1 MIKRLTQSELRE
13 MWTDLGMNLELHDQ
27 LLESSSRIFKKT
39 HLWQKKRPA
48 AMALFDRA
56 LHDSHGQRVAEILDY
71 RNNGGKSLGTFCIY
85 VPDEIALAASVL
97 TIPLCGGSGWTVD
110 YADKMLPR
118 DICPLVRSTFGMA
131 ISGTCP
137 YKTLK
142 EYPLGETTCDAK
154 KKTWDLFGIPSMEV
168 PQKKNKEDK
177 ALWISE
183 VKKFMGD
190 MEKIS
195 GVQVTAEN
203 LRESIRK
210 CNRKRTVLQKIS
222 EYRKL
227 RKPPISGLDAL
238 LVSQVALNMDID
250 SFINAGKELITELA
264 TRVEKGISAYDND
277 GVRVLF
283 AGTPSPMGYAKVHWA
298 AETSGLQIVADE
310 SCTGIR
316 YYRDQ
321 IQEDLDT
328 LDEMIEAVAE
338 RYFKIDCPC
347 FSPNKERFDNII
359 NVIEEFQVEAV
370 VHNILQF
377 CHGFNIEAGALDN
390 MLKDNDIPSLK
401 IVCDYS
407 EEDGEQIKVRMEAF
421 REITESNRN
430 PEAE

>member
-1 MIKRLTQSELRE
+1 
-13 MWTDLGMNLELHDQ
+13 MWSDLGMNLELHDQ
-27 LLESSSRIFKKT
+27 LLESNSRLFKKT

-71 RNNGGKSLGTFCIY
+71 RNSGGKSVGTFCIY
-85 VPDEIALAASVL
+85 VPDEIALAANVL
-97 TIPLCGGSGWTVD
+97 TIPLCGGSGWSVS

-131 ISGTCP
+131 LSGTCP

-154 KKTWDLFGIPSMEV
+154 KKTWDLFGIPAMEV

-177 ALWISE
+177 VLWISE

-195 GVQVTAEN
+195 EVRVTAEN
-203 LRESIRK
+203 LRESIKR
-210 CNRKRTVLQKIS
+210 CNRKRAVLQKIS

-238 LVSQVALNMDID
+238 LISQVALNMDID
-250 SFINAGKELITELA
+250 SFINAGNELLAELKA
-264 TRVEKGISAYDND
+264 RVDKGISAYDND

-321 IQEDLDT
+321 IPENLDT
-328 LDEMIEAVAE
+328 VDEMVEAIAE

-347 FSPNKERFDNII
+347 FSPNKERFDNISSI
-359 NVIEEFQVEAV
+359 IEEFQAEAV

-377 CHGFNIEAGALDN
+377 CHGFNVEAGALDK
-390 MLKDNDIPSLK
+390 MLKDNDILSLK
-401 IVCDYS
+401 TVCDYS

-421 REITESNRN
+421 REIIEGNRN
-430 PEAE
+430 QETE

>member
-1 MIKRLTQSELRE
+1 MIGKLDKSELRQ
-13 MWTDLGMNLELHDQ
+13 MWEDLGMNLELHDQ
-27 LLESSSRIFKKT
+27 LLESNDRLFRKT
-39 HLWQKKRPA
+39 HLWQKNRPA
-48 AMALFDRA
+48 AMKLFDRA

-71 RNNGGKSLGTFCIY
+71 RNNGGKSVGTFCIY
-85 VPDEIALAASVL
+85 VPDEIALAADVL
-97 TIPLCGGSGWTVD
+97 TIPLCGGSGWSVS

-118 DICPLVRSTFGMA
+118 DICPLIRSTFGMA
-131 ISGTCP
+131 LSGTCP

-154 KKTWDLFGIPSMEV
+154 KKTWDLFGIPAMEV
-168 PQKKNKEDK
+168 PQKKNEEDRK
-177 ALWISE
+177 LWISE
-183 VKKFMGD
+183 VTGFMKD

-195 GVQVTAEN
+195 GKTVTAER
-203 LRESIRK
+203 LREKIKK
-210 CNRKRTVLQKIS
+210 CNRKRAVLQQINGF
-222 EYRKL
+222 RRL
-227 RKPPISGLDAL
+227 RNPPISGLDAL

-250 SFINAGKELITELA
+250 NFIKAGEELLEELA
-264 TRVEKGISAYDND
+264 DRADKGVSAYDGD

-298 AETSGLQIVADE
+298 AETSGLHIVADE

-321 IQEDLDT
+321 VPEDLDT
-328 LDEMIEAVAE
+328 LEQMIEAIAD

-347 FSPNKERFDNII
+347 FSPNKERFDNISD
-359 NVIEEFQVEAV
+359 VIEEFQAEAV

-377 CHGFNIEAGALDN
+377 CHGFNVEAGALDK
-390 MLKDNDIPSLK
+390 MLSEIDVPSLK

-421 REITESNRN
+421 REITEGKRSQ
-430 PEAE
+430 

>member
-1 MIKRLTQSELRE
+1 MIERLTQSELRE
-13 MWTDLGMNLELHDQ
+13 MWTGLGMNLELHDQ

-56 LHDSHGQRVAEILDY
+56 LHDSHGQRVAEILEY
-71 RNNGGKSLGTFCIY
+71 RNNGGKSVGTFCIY

-177 ALWISE
+177 ILWISE
-183 VKKFMGD
+183 VKRFMGD

-195 GVQVTAEN
+195 CVQVTAEN
-203 LRESIRK
+203 LRESIKK
-210 CNRKRTVLQKIS
+210 CNLKRTVLQNIS

-250 SFINAGKELITELA
+250 SFINSGKELITELA
-264 TRVEKGISAYDND
+264 TRVDEGISAYDID

-298 AETSGLQIVADE
+298 AETSGLHIVADE

-321 IQEDLDT
+321 IPEDLDT

-347 FSPNKERFDNII
+347 FSPNQERFDNISNI
-359 NVIEEFQVEAV
+359 IEEFQAEAV

-377 CHGFNIEAGALDN
+377 CHGFNVEAGALDN
-390 MLKDNDIPSLK
+390 MLKDNGIPSLK

-421 REITESNRN
+421 REIIESNRN
-430 PEAE
+430 PETI

>member
-1 MIKRLTQSELRE
+1 

>member
-1 MIKRLTQSELRE
+1 MIKRLTHSELRE
-13 MWTDLGMNLELHDQ
+13 MWSDLGMNLELHDQ
-27 LLESSSRIFKKT
+27 LLESNSRLFKKT

-71 RNNGGKSLGTFCIY
+71 RNSGGKSVGTFCIY
-85 VPDEIALAASVL
+85 VPDEIALAANVL
-97 TIPLCGGSGWTVD
+97 TIPLCGGSGWSVS

-131 ISGTCP
+131 LSGTCP

-154 KKTWDLFGIPSMEV
+154 KKTWDLFGIPAMEV

-177 ALWISE
+177 VLWISE

-195 GVQVTAEN
+195 EVRVTAEN
-203 LRESIRK
+203 LRESIKR
-210 CNRKRTVLQKIS
+210 CNRKRAVLQKIS

-238 LVSQVALNMDID
+238 LISQVALNMDID
-250 SFINAGKELITELA
+250 SFINAGNELLAELKA
-264 TRVEKGISAYDND
+264 RVDKGISAYDND

-321 IQEDLDT
+321 IPENLDT
-328 LDEMIEAVAE
+328 VDEMVEAIAE

-347 FSPNKERFDNII
+347 FSPNKERFDNISSI
-359 NVIEEFQVEAV
+359 IEEFQAEAV

-377 CHGFNIEAGALDN
+377 CHGFNVEAGALDK
-390 MLKDNDIPSLK
+390 MLKDNDILSLK
-401 IVCDYS
+401 TVCDYS

-421 REITESNRN
+421 REIIEGNRN
-430 PEAE
+430 QETE

>member
-1 MIKRLTQSELRE
+1 MIERLTQSELRE

-27 LLESSSRIFKKT
+27 LLESSSRIFRKT
-39 HLWQKKRPA
+39 HLWQERRPA
-48 AMALFDRA
+48 AMSLFDRA

-71 RNNGGKSLGTFCIY
+71 RNNGGKSIGTFCIY
-85 VPDEIALAASVL
+85 VPDEIALAANVL
-97 TIPLCGGSGWTVD
+97 AIPLCGGSGWSVD

-131 ISGTCP
+131 LSGTCP

-168 PQKKNKEDK
+168 PQKKNMKDRD
-177 ALWISE
+177 LWISE
-183 VKKFMGD
+183 VNRFMEE
-190 MEKIS
+190 MEGLS
-195 GVQVTAEN
+195 GVRVTAAN
-203 LRESIRK
+203 LRASIRK
-210 CNRKRTVLQKIS
+210 CNRKRAVLQKIS
-222 EYRKL
+222 DYRKL
-227 RKPPISGLDAL
+227 RKPPISGLDSL
-238 LVSQVALNMDID
+238 LVSQVSLNMDID
-250 SFINAGKELITELA
+250 SFISACDELISELA
-264 TRVEKGISAYDND
+264 ARADEGISAYESD

-321 IQEDLDT
+321 IPEDLETVDA
-328 LDEMIEAVAE
+328 MVEAVAE

-347 FSPNKERFDNII
+347 FSPNRERSDNIS
-359 NVIEEFQVEAV
+359 NVMEEYKAEAV

-377 CHGFNIEAGALDN
+377 CHGFNVEAGALDT
-390 MLKDNDIPSLK
+390 MLKDKGIPSLK

-421 REITESNRN
+421 REIIESNRN

>member
-13 MWTDLGMNLELHDQ
+13 MWTGLGMNLELHDQ
-27 LLESSSRIFKKT
+27 LLESNNRIFKKT

-71 RNNGGKSLGTFCIY
+71 RNNGGKSVGTFCIY

-97 TIPLCGGSGWTVD
+97 AIPLCGGSGWSVD

-131 ISGTCP
+131 LSGTCP

-142 EYPLGETTCDAK
+142 EHPLGETTCDAK

-177 ALWISE
+177 VLWISE
-183 VKKFMGD
+183 VKKFTGD

-195 GVQVTAEN
+195 GVKVTADN
-203 LRESIRK
+203 LRESIKK
-210 CNRKRTVLQKIS
+210 CNQKRAVLQKIS

-250 SFINAGKELITELA
+250 NFINAGNELIAELA
-264 TRVEKGISAYDND
+264 TRADKGISAYDKD

-298 AETSGLQIVADE
+298 AETSGLQVVADE

-321 IQEDLDT
+321 VPEDLDT
-328 LDEMIEAVAE
+328 VDEMVEAIAE

-347 FSPNKERFDNII
+347 FSPNTERFDNIS
-359 NVIEEFQVEAV
+359 NVIEEFHAEAV
-370 VHNILQF
+370 IHNILQF
-377 CHGFNIEAGALDN
+377 CHGFNVEAGALDG
-390 MLKDNDIPSLK
+390 MLKDNGIPSLK

-421 REITESNRN
+421 REIIESNRN
-430 PEAE
+430 QEAE